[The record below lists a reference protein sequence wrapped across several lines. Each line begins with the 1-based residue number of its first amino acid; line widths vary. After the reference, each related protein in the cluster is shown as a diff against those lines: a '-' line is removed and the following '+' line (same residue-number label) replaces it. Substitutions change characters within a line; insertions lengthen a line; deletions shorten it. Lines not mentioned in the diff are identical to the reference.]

1 MKKSLLVIIGML
13 VLMLALT
20 ACGDSTSTTTPAET
34 TPAET
39 TETTETTETAEGT
52 DGKVYKIGIVQL
64 MEHVA
69 LDDARIGFTER
80 LDELGI
86 NYEVDYQNA
95 QGDIGTARTIA
106 EKFVNDKV
114 DLIYAI
120 ATQAAEAAVGTGTE
134 IPILFSAVTDPVT
147 AHLVDSLEKPGLN
160 VTGTSDAADIGHQLS
175 LYKELDPSIETIGV
189 IYTSDEINSIVQV
202 DEVKRL
208 APEAGLTVEEVGIAT
223 ISDLPQAA
231 QSLIQKVD
239 AMYIV
244 SDNKIASSVALLSDL
259 LIENKKISIS
269 AEESQVQ
276 GGILL
281 TNGMKYLDLGTQTAD
296 MAKRILVDG
305 ENPGEIPV
313 EKSNKLATVVNK
325 NTLEALGLDPNL
337 EVLQGAEYVGE

>member
-1 MKKSLLVIIGML
+1 MKKRNLLIIGML
-13 VLMLALT
+13 VMTLALT
-20 ACGDSTSTTTPAET
+20 ACGNSAGTKAPET
-34 TPAET
+34 TAN
-39 TETTETTETAEGT
+39 
-52 DGKVYKIGIVQL
+52 GKVYKIGIVQL

-69 LDDARIGFTER
+69 LDDARMGFLNR

-86 NYEVDYQNA
+86 DYEVEYQNA
-95 QGDIGTARTIA
+95 QGDIGTARTIS
-106 EKFVNDKV
+106 EKLVNDKV

-147 AHLVDSLEKPGLN
+147 AHLVDSIEKPGAN
-160 VTGTSDAADIGHQLS
+160 VTGTSDAADILHQLKI
-175 LYKELDPSIETIGV
+175 YKELDPTIETIGV
-189 IYTSDEINSIVQV
+189 IYTSDEINSVVQV
-202 DEVKRL
+202 EEVKKL
-208 APEAGLTVEEVGIAT
+208 APEAGLKVEEVGIAT

-231 QSLIQKVD
+231 QSLVKKVD

-244 SDNKIASSVALLSDL
+244 SDNKIASSVSLLADIL
-259 LIENKKISIS
+259 LENNMISIC

-281 TNGMKYLDLGTQTAD
+281 TNGIKYLDLGSQTGD

-305 ENPGEIPV
+305 ENPGDMPV
-313 EKSNKLATVVNK
+313 EKSNKIGTVINK

>member
-1 MKKSLLVIIGML
+1 MNKKILSIIGIL
-13 VLMLALT
+13 VLILALT
-20 ACGDSTSTTTPAET
+20 ACGNNTTTAP
-34 TPAET
+34 
-39 TETTETTETAEGT
+39 ETTETAET
-52 DGKVYKIGIVQL
+52 SETTETTVETEDGKTYKIGIVQL

-86 NYEVDYQNA
+86 VYEVDYQNA

-106 EKFVNDKV
+106 EKFVNDNV

-120 ATQAAEAAVGTGTE
+120 ATPAAEAAVGTGTD

-160 VTGTSDAADIGHQLS
+160 VTGTSDAADILHQLNI
-175 LYKELDPSIETIGV
+175 YKQLDPSIETIGV

-208 APEAGLTVEEVGIAT
+208 APEAGLKVEEVGIAT

-231 QSLIQKVD
+231 QSLVQKVD

-244 SDNKIASSVALLSDL
+244 SDNKIASSVTLLADIL
-259 LIENKKISIS
+259 LENNMISIS

-313 EKSNKLATVVNK
+313 ETSNKIGTVVNK